1 MTIKERPVF
10 TVYHSNKVDTL
21 KILLVH
27 LIKNDPLPNPFQ
39 AEQVLVQS
47 PGMSQW
53 LKMALAQEVGVA
65 ANMDFPLPAT
75 FIWDM
80 FTKVLAG
87 VPKRSAFNKE
97 AMTWKLLERLPALL
111 PTAPFAPLQKY
122 LAEDDDDSKAYQ
134 LAEKIA
140 DIFDGYLV
148 YRPDWIAAW
157 EAGESVAE
165 LEGEHEWQAIL
176 WRDLY
181 QYTLELGQSRY
192 HRANMYDDFI
202 AALNHDSI
210 DVSLLPSRLFI
221 FGISSLPP
229 RYMEALK
236 ALGEHIDVHLMFS
249 NPCQHYWGDIRDRK
263 YLAKV
268 ERQRRKQLQINANS
282 LQVVNEVSPLKGQVS
297 LYDDELHTYQAVGN
311 SLLAS
316 MGKLGRDNLYLL
328 AQTENEEHQL
338 FIDIPRDSLLHH
350 LQADVLN
357 LEEHHD
363 DSKIDD
369 SEHKQRIGYDD
380 SSLTF
385 HACHSPMREVEVL
398 HDQLLAMFDSNAEL
412 KPRDIIVMV
421 SDINAYSPYIQA
433 VFGNAPGERYIPFSI
448 SDRTADKESPIYHAF
463 LQLVELPQSRCL
475 ASELL
480 ELLETPAILDKFEL
494 SEDDFTI
501 AQQWVEES
509 GIRWGLNATTAQEFD
524 LPPQPQNTWQ
534 FGLNRMLLG
543 YAMPADADLYE
554 HNDEYLAPYNE
565 VQGMSAEL
573 AGKLAHFLEMVSH
586 YRLALAKTQSI
597 DDWRSVLHGVL
608 VDFFSV
614 DLEGEMA
621 LQSIR
626 DTLTQLKEQLLEA
639 RYESDIAARIIS
651 QYLHDKLSGT
661 RVSQRFLA
669 GQVNF
674 CTLMPMRSIPFNVV
688 CLLGMN
694 DGVYPRSVPPEGFDL
709 MNGRTRPGDRSRRDD
724 DRYLFLE
731 AMLSAEDVLYI
742 SYVGRSIQDNSERV
756 PSVLVSELL
765 EYCQQNYVLEGDVT
779 KMADESAKCLQEHL
793 VQAHAMV
800 PFSTDSFLKA
810 GSYAREWLPAALRQ
824 GKEPSP
830 FNATLDE
837 YLLDATFPLEL
848 DLVELQKFWRLP
860 VQYFFNRRLKVHFDM
875 AQTVMD
881 DDEPFVLDGLASYQL
896 RDALVEVLLEC
907 QTPQEQE
914 QALTHF
920 AKLQRA
926 QGHLPIGAFGTLE
939 LETNRVQ
946 AQELADAVRPL
957 CHQSSQDIEVNLT
970 LDCLG
975 EGKPVNVTGWLI
987 NVFESGLIRYRSG
1000 SVRAQDILAA
1010 WIDHLCLSLMGQ
1022 SRTTH
1027 ILGYDR
1033 KEGVVHYYWSPVE
1046 SISEARQLLDELVV
1060 LYYQGLTHPL
1070 AYFPRTALASIEAG
1084 FSRGQWV
1091 ADEEKSIKKMADTF
1105 NDGYMTHGEGNN
1117 PYIQRI
1123 WPLWDESLAHDVLRL
1138 SERVLMAPR
1147 LRWQQIEDK
1156 E

>member
-1 MTIKERPVF
+1 MF
-10 TVYHSNKVDTL
+10 TVYHSNKVETL

-39 AEQVLVQS
+39 AEQILVQS

-53 LKMALAQEVGVA
+53 LKMALAQDIGVA

-75 FIWDM
+75 FIWEM
-80 FTKVLAG
+80 FTKVLPG
-87 VPKRSAFNKE
+87 VPARSAFNKE

-111 PTAPFAPLQKY
+111 PSAPFAPLQAY
-122 LAEDDDDSKAYQ
+122 LAEDEDGSKAYQ

-157 EAGESVAE
+157 EAGESVDE
-165 LEGEHEWQAIL
+165 LQGEHEWQAIL

-202 AALNHDSI
+202 SALSHDAV

-229 RYMEALK
+229 RYMDALK
-236 ALGEHIDVHLMFS
+236 ALGEHIDVHLMFT

-268 ERQRRKQLQINANS
+268 ERQRRKQLQLNS
-282 LQVVNEVSPLKGQVS
+282 DGLQVLTEVSPLKEDIHR
-297 LYDDELHTYQAVGN
+297 YDDELHTQQAMGN

-316 MGKLGRDNLYLL
+316 MGKLGRDNLFLL
-328 AQTENEEHQL
+328 SQTDNEEHQL
-338 FIDIPRDSLLHH
+338 FIDVERDCLLHH
-350 LQADVLN
+350 IQADVLH

-369 SEHKQRIGYDD
+369 SHHKQVIDD
-380 SSLTF
+380 HDLSLTF

-398 HDQLLAMFDSNAEL
+398 HDQLLAMFDRHADL
-412 KPRDIIVMV
+412 QPRDIIVMV

-463 LQLVELPQSRCL
+463 LQLIQLPESRCL

-480 ELLETPAILDKFEL
+480 ELLETPAILAKFQLNE
-494 SEDDFTI
+494 EEFI
-501 AQQWVEES
+501 VAQQWVEEA
-509 GIRWGLNATTAQEFD
+509 GIRWGLNASTAQEFD
-524 LPPQPQNTWQ
+524 LPAQVQNTWQ
-534 FGLNRMLLG
+534 FGIDRMLLG
-543 YAMPADADLYE
+543 YAMPATTDLYE
-554 HNDEYLAPYNE
+554 HGDQFLAPYNE
-565 VQGMSAEL
+565 VQGMTAEL
-573 AGKLAHFLEMVSH
+573 AGKLAHFIEMITH
-586 YRLALAKTQSI
+586 YRRELAQTQSI
-597 DDWRSVLHGVL
+597 DDWRSVLNGVL

-614 DLEGEMA
+614 DLEGEIA

-626 DTLTQLKEQLLEA
+626 DTLTQLKEQLLDA
-639 RYESDIAARIIS
+639 CYESAITARIMS

-674 CTLMPMRSIPFNVV
+674 CTLMPMRSIPFKVV

-731 AMLSAEDVLYI
+731 AMLSAQECLYI
-742 SYVGRSIQDNSERV
+742 SYIGRSIQDNSERI

-765 EYCQQNYVLEGDVT
+765 EYCQQNYVLPEQSSLS
-779 KMADESAKCLQEHL
+779 ADESAQHL
-793 VQAHAMV
+793 HHHLIHHHAMV
-800 PFSTDSFLKA
+800 PFSPDSFLIE

-824 GKEPSP
+824 GQG
-830 FNATLDE
+830 ATSFHQVLDD
-837 YLLDATFPLEL
+837 YLLDATFPLDL

-860 VQYFFNRRLKVHFDM
+860 VQYYFNRRLKVQFE
-875 AQTVMD
+875 ATQNVMED
-881 DDEPFVLDGLASYQL
+881 EEPFVLDGLGSYQL

-907 QTPQEQE
+907 QGAQEQE
-914 QALTHF
+914 QALMHF
-920 AKLQRA
+920 AKQQRA
-926 QGHLPIGAFGTLE
+926 QGFLPIGAFGTLE

-946 AQELADAVRPL
+946 AQELADAVSPL
-957 CHQSSQDIEVNLT
+957 CGEPCDDVEVNLT
-970 LDCLG
+970 LTALG
-975 EGKPVNVTGWLI
+975 DGKPVQLTGWLVNI
-987 NVFESGLIRYRSG
+987 FASGALRYRSG
-1000 SVRAQDILAA
+1000 SVRAQDMLAA
-1010 WIDHLCLSLMGQ
+1010 WIDHLCLALMGH

-1027 ILGYDR
+1027 VLGYDR
-1033 KEGVVHYYWSPVE
+1033 KEGVVHYHWPPLE
-1046 SISEARQLLDELVV
+1046 SLDEARQWLNELVR
-1060 LYYQGLTHPL
+1060 LYYQGLNTPL

-1084 FSRGQWV
+1084 FSRGKWV
-1091 ADEEKSIKKMADTF
+1091 ADDDKSRKKMAETF
-1105 NDGYMTHGEGNN
+1105 NDGFKTHGEGSNA
-1117 PYIQRI
+1117 YIQRI
-1123 WPLWDESLAHDVLRL
+1123 WPHWSEALANEVLRV
-1138 SERVLMAPR
+1138 SESVLMAPR
-1147 LRWQQIEDK
+1147 LRRKQVGE
-1156 E
+1156 EE